1 MKVRIL
7 YTDGL
12 GEFQEGIYDKPAHT
26 PDEIVVENVM
36 TGVCRSDIDMMQGSF
51 PLLPIN
57 MMGHE
62 GLGIV
67 AKVGDNVKTVKPGDY
82 VATRGEPAYADLYNC
97 KLGNFVHVDSL
108 EPKYILEPVACGVNI
123 INSSIGEII
132 KRSGPQCRILIIGS
146 GFLAYVAYKT
156 IINLN
161 IHFDKM
167 DIVGKSNTELFH
179 NHQIPQPNG
188 RYDIVI
194 DISEKPEYLSE
205 NIFMENGLLILA
217 APKFPEAA
225 TDFANLLWKNMTIK
239 LPSPRAP
246 GFYDCMQE
254 AKLYIRSDF
263 INVDKFWS
271 KGYNRDTEW
280 QQAFKDALDR
290 PPGYNRGYIKWQ

>member
-12 GEFQEGIYDKPAHT
+12 GEFQEGIYDKPQHA
-26 PDEIVVENVM
+26 PNEIVVESVM
-36 TGVCRSDIDMMQGSF
+36 TGVCRSDIDMMQGTF
-51 PLLPIN
+51 PLLPMQ

-67 AKVGDNVKTVKPGDY
+67 TKVGDDVRSVKPGDF

-97 KLGNFVHVDSL
+97 KLGNFIQVDSL
-108 EPKYILEPVACGVNI
+108 EPKYILEPVACGINI
-123 INSSIGEII
+123 INASMSEII
-132 KRSGPQCRILIIGS
+132 RRGSPECRILIIGS

-156 IINLN
+156 ILNLN
-161 IHFDKM
+161 INFGKLDV
-167 DIVGKSNTELFH
+167 VGKSNNELFY
-179 NHQIPQPNG
+179 NHQKPQPDG

-194 DISEKPEYLSE
+194 DISDKPEYLSE
-205 NIFMENGLLILA
+205 NIFMENGLLILSSV
-217 APKFPEAA
+217 KSSDVT

-254 AKLYIRSDF
+254 ANMFVRGGFLD
-263 INVDKFWS
+263 VDKFWT